1 MHNDGGTEEQLP
13 RVLIVEDSKINRLV
27 AMQLL
32 KRAEVVGVEAESAE
46 QAIALLQ
53 SEPFNLIL
61 MDVQM
66 PVMDG
71 LEATRAIR
79 AGKAGNRNREI
90 PIIAMT
96 AYATLEDEQASYE
109 AGMTGYLTKP
119 LSLQGFIDAV
129 RSALED

>member
-1 MHNDGGTEEQLP
+1 MHNDDGTEEQLP

-96 AYATLEDEQASYE
+96 AYATAEDEQACYE